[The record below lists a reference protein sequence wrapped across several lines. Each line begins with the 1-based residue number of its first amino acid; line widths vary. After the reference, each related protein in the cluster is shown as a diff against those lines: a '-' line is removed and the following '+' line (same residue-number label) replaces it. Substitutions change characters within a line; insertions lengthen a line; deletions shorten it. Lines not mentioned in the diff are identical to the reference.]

1 MPKAPLPFDEPA
13 RLAALLGFDLL
24 DTPTEAAFDDLAKL
38 AASITG
44 APVSLVSL
52 VDADRQWFKAHVG
65 TDLVQTPRDMAFCG
79 YTILSPAEVM
89 VVPDAAADPRFADNP
104 LVTSAPHVRF
114 YAGAPLVTPD
124 GQALGSLCVLD
135 TAPRQL
141 TGQQVEALQML
152 GRQVVGQIR
161 LRRAAAAVAASERFA
176 RATIDA
182 LPARVAVVDEGG
194 RLMTANGAWRAAS
207 AGSSPDDPMGMGH
220 LPGVSE
226 ADGAA
231 VAAGVRDVLSGRRAG
246 FGLEYAHAGRCVAGE
261 RWSLVRVS
269 RFDDGG
275 RPRAVV
281 CHEDVTDRH
290 AAADRLR
297 HESRHDPLTGLPNRL
312 QFAEQVDRSLAMA
325 RRHGHGFAVLLVDL
339 DRFKII
345 NDSLGHAAGDRLLA
359 AVAAR
364 ITECVRP
371 SDYVA
376 NGSGDG
382 PANGSGDGP
391 ANGSANGSAHGA
403 TVEAPPPSSLASVGV
418 STVARMGGDEFT
430 VLLEQL
436 ASPADAARVAER
448 VRAAIGKP
456 VDFDGHELTTT
467 ASIGIVTCAG
477 VCVSYAGAKELLRD
491 ADAAMYRAKAA
502 GKDRYVVFDATMHA
516 EVVARMTVEADLR
529 RAVGRGEL
537 ELHYQ
542 PIVTLGP
549 GGTDAGTVGFEA
561 LVRWRRDGKLV
572 SPAEFIPVAED
583 TGLIVPIGA
592 WVLRRA
598 CRQLADWRA
607 AGGPMAD
614 LYVTVNVSRK
624 QLADAAFVGV
634 VQDVL
639 RETGLPPAA
648 VGLEITESAIMDDPA
663 TAERTLL
670 ALKREA
676 GVRLSVDDFGT
687 GYSSLSCLQRF
698 PIDLLKIDRSFV
710 RNVAGDRR
718 DAAVMRTIVSLAHDL
733 DMRVVAEGIEQPE
746 QAAFLSAARCDLT
759 QGYLFSRPLTADAA
773 ERFVRDAARAAAA

>member
-1 MPKAPLPFDEPA
+1 MPKAPLPPDEPA
-13 RLAALLGFDLL
+13 RLAALLDCDLL
-24 DTPTEAAFDDLAKL
+24 DTPAEAAFDDLAKL

-79 YTILSPAEVM
+79 YTILSPDGVT
-89 VVPDAAADPRFADNP
+89 VVEDATADPRFADNP
-104 LVTSAPHVRF
+104 LVLSAPHVRF

-141 TGQQVEALQML
+141 SPQQVESLQML

-161 LRRAAAAVAASERFA
+161 LRRAAAAVAASDRFA

-194 RLMTANGAWRAAS
+194 RLLADNRAWRAAGTS
-207 AGSSPDDPMGMGH
+207 ASDDPMGIGH

-226 ADGAA
+226 SDAAA
-231 VAAGVRDVLSGRRAG
+231 VAAGVRDVLAGRRTG

-269 RFDDGG
+269 RFDDDHG
-275 RPRAVV
+275 RARAVV

-297 HESRHDPLTGLPNRL
+297 HEARHDPLTGLPNRL
-312 QFAEQVDRSLAMA
+312 QFAEQVDRSLALA

-345 NDSLGHAAGDRLLA
+345 NDSLGHAAGDWLLTTIA
-359 AVAAR
+359 TR
-364 ITECVRP
+364 ITESVRP

-376 NGSGDG
+376 NGSAIEG
-382 PANGSGDGP
+382 PAPTPSGG
-391 ANGSANGSAHGA
+391 G
-403 TVEAPPPSSLASVGV
+403 

-436 ASPADAARVAER
+436 SGPADAARVAER
-448 VRAAIGKP
+448 VRAAIAKP

-467 ASIGIVTCAG
+467 ASIGIVTCVG
-477 VCVSYAGAKELLRD
+477 VCVDYAGAKELLRD

-502 GKDRYVVFDATMHA
+502 GKDRYVVFDQTMHA

-607 AGGPMAD
+607 SGGPMAE

-624 QLADAAFVGV
+624 QLADPAFVGV

-670 ALKREA
+670 ALKRDA

-773 ERFVRDAARAAAA
+773 ERFVREAGRAAA